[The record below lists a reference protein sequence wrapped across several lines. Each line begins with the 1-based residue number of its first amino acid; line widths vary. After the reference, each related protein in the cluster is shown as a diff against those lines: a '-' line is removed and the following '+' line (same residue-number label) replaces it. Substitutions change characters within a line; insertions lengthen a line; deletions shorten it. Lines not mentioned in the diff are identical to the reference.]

1 MGGLAM
7 GKGPL
12 VLLPERYFEDLVI
25 FTEREKLNFL
35 AG

>member
-1 MGGLAM
+1 MGGLAL

-12 VLLPERYFEDLVI
+12 VLLPEGYFEDLVI